1 MKSQYATSPTQIT
14 LDNIMV
20 SGSFTGSEPAYDSTL
35 PLAYTS
41 TPGLWSDAKATQYSG
56 GNQAYKEQLL
66 AANRWVPDPSSWKP
80 SGVFKIGDVANGNP
94 MRMDFT
100 VDNNYYIPFPY
111 DIISGEASSDPRAQW
126 YSAASGQLFTDDRG
140 WKDGVDNYMTDGS
153 HYKPIKNPRYGKAY
167 ASIDTP
173 ISGSIRFGSAGGNI
187 AIVDG
192 INLQIHAEIPGY
204 GYGDTPNSIPRPYPE
219 PTLTSPKYDAP
230 FNTQWQ

>member
-1 MKSQYATSPTQIT
+1 
-14 LDNIMV
+14 MV